1 MSGAGDVSDPRGMT
15 DLGGRVAFVTGG
27 ARGIG
32 EAYVRALHAA
42 GARVVIAD
50 VLDDEAAALAAELG
64 DGVRAVHLDVTDE
77 GQWDAGVRAAVDAF
91 GSLDVLVNN
100 AGIVNAA
107 PIEHLTTAK
116 WNAVIAVNLTGT
128 FFGCRAVVPVMKAQ
142 GRGSII
148 NISSVEGM
156 RGSPGLHG
164 YTAAK
169 FGVRG
174 LSQSLAVELGPS
186 GIRVNSVHPGFIR
199 TQMTTRID
207 PEHLEI
213 PVGRPGEPADVA
225 GTIVFLA
232 SDEASFVTGVV
243 WVVDGGVGISRG
255 TPGTRG
261 DITAPPVTLPV
272 AHSLEGFAHD
282 DDAKPGEGDDG

>member
-1 MSGAGDVSDPRGMT
+1 MT
-15 DLGGRVAFVTGG
+15 DLGGRVALVTGG

-32 EAYVRALHAA
+32 EAYVRGLHAA

-50 VLDDEAAALAAELG
+50 ILEDAGRELAAELE
-64 DGVRAVHLDVTDE
+64 DRAVFVPLDVTDE
-77 GQWDAGVRAAVDAF
+77 AQWESAAASAVQAF
-91 GSLDVLVNN
+91 GTVDVLVNN
-100 AGIVNAA
+100 AGIANAA
-107 PIEHLTTAK
+107 PIEHFTTEK

-128 FFGCRAVVPVMKAQ
+128 FFGCRAVVPVMKEH

-174 LSQSLAVELGPS
+174 LSASLAVELGQF
-186 GIRVNSVHPGFIR
+186 GIRVNSVHPGFIN
-199 TQMTTRID
+199 TSMTSRID
-207 PEHLEI
+207 PAHLDI
-213 PVGRPGEPADVA
+213 PLGRPGQPEDLV

-232 SDEASFVTGVV
+232 SDASAFTNGAEF
-243 WVVDGGVGISRG
+243 VVDGGMIAGIPHR
-255 TPGTRG
+255 
-261 DITAPPVTLPV
+261 
-272 AHSLEGFAHD
+272 
-282 DDAKPGEGDDG
+282 

>member
-1 MSGAGDVSDPRGMT
+1 MPDF
-15 DLGGRVAFVTGG
+15 DLAGRVVVVTGG

-42 GARVVIAD
+42 GARVAICD
-50 VLDDEAAALAAELG
+50 VLDKEASALAAELG
-64 DGVRAVHLDVTDE
+64 DGALAQHLDVTDE
-77 GQWDAGVRAAVDAF
+77 QSWDAAVTAVLEAF
-91 GSLDVLVNN
+91 GALDVLINN

-107 PIEHLTTAK
+107 PIEHLTMAK
-116 WNAVIAVNLTGT
+116 WDAVIAVNLTGT
-128 FFGCRAVVPVMKAQ
+128 FLGCRAVVPVMKER
-142 GRGSII
+142 GGGSII

-156 RGSPGLHG
+156 RGSRGLHG

-174 LSQSLAVELGPS
+174 LSQSLAVELGPA

-207 PEHLEI
+207 PAGLDI
-213 PVGRPGEPADVA
+213 PLGRPGEPGDLT

-232 SDEASFVTGVV
+232 SDASAFTSGAEF
-243 WVVDGGVGISRG
+243 VVDGGMIAGIPHR
-255 TPGTRG
+255 
-261 DITAPPVTLPV
+261 
-272 AHSLEGFAHD
+272 
-282 DDAKPGEGDDG
+282 

>member
-1 MSGAGDVSDPRGMT
+1 MSAVI
-15 DLGGRVAFVTGG
+15 DLDGRVALVTGG

-50 VLDDEAAALAAELG
+50 LLDDEAARLQAELG
-64 DGVRAVHLDVTDE
+64 AGALAVHLDVTDE
-77 GQWDAGVRAAVDAF
+77 VQWDAGIHAARAAF
-91 GSLDVLVNN
+91 GGVDVLVNN

-116 WNAVIAVNLTGT
+116 WDAVIAVNLTGV
-128 FFGCRAVVPVMKAQ
+128 FFGCRAVVPVMKEQFART
-142 GRGSII
+142 GRGGSII

-156 RGSPGLHG
+156 RGSRGLHG

-186 GIRVNSVHPGFIR
+186 GIRVNSVHPGFIQ

-207 PEHLEI
+207 PEHLDI
-213 PVGRPGEPADVA
+213 PLGRPGVPEDLA

-232 SDEASFVTGVV
+232 SDASAFTSGAEF
-243 WVVDGGVGISRG
+243 VVDGGMIAGIPHR
-255 TPGTRG
+255 
-261 DITAPPVTLPV
+261 
-272 AHSLEGFAHD
+272 
-282 DDAKPGEGDDG
+282 